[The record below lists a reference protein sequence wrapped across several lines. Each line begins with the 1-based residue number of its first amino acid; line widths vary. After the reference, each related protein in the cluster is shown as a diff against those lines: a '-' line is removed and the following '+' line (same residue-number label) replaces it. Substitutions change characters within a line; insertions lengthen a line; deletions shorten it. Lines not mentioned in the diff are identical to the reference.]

1 MQQNHIVNKENLIL
15 VDQTLKLEDLRK
27 IDLNDSQ
34 IITFDF
40 ISHKL
45 LLANKI
51 SHQTS
56 ETYIDKNEY
65 EPIQDQLYHFS
76 NWHELKEIKH
86 LIEFKGI
93 NIGEL
98 IYLEFFLFLVPITKK
113 IIELKRILQLYTVT
127 KIFATLSI
135 QQLIKIF
142 EKESLL
148 LGKESSIEKSFF
160 FDSIKF
166 ENNLLK
172 FEIPSK
178 FYYRFKTYSDKFI
191 SSLVRTT
198 KFQNNKTVLLVE
210 FDTIKCEK
218 LISNLHEKGLNM
230 VFLGFRRPAIWNK
243 RSLSII
249 KENNVNV
256 VTPLNILNE
265 HKEEI
270 KRSSQIL
277 KKNFKKLFSH
287 DYLFQ
292 QFFKIDDVSFWN
304 FLKPFLSKLL
314 DNRID
319 ESIKNIIVTKSVFQ
333 KYAPKSVLLF
343 SESGPTEKASIQ
355 FANSA
360 DIPVLLFQHGILHDT
375 YQGHMWNTFTGSV
388 LKKSNKF
395 MVWGESMKLYCKEY
409 GISENQFEV
418 LGNPYYDNLFNENY
432 KTSNHEEHVLLIT
445 QGPAINFHIN
455 DSLVKTNDD
464 YEKKLKLICKT
475 VIKNKKKLIIKLHPY
490 EITNNEDKI
499 CKEIDPEIRVIKK
512 GNIISL
518 INSCSVLISLGTSL
532 STAILEA
539 HILKKPVLRMPFAEW
554 MGKPDLFRKQFCFN
568 TNEEEFAET
577 FKKIYEDEAFHN
589 KITKIGHE
597 FLNAYLANKGN
608 AAENIAHYIKKLVNE
623 KCQIH

>member
-1 MQQNHIVNKENLIL
+1 MQQNHIDNKENLIL
-15 VDQTLKLEDLRK
+15 VDHTLKLEDLRK
-27 IDLNDSQ
+27 IDLSDSQ

-45 LLANKI
+45 LSGNKI

-56 ETYIDKNEY
+56 ETYVDKNEY

-76 NWHELKEIKH
+76 NWYELKEIKK
-86 LIEFKGI
+86 LIEFEGI
-93 NIGEL
+93 NIGEFN
-98 IYLEFFLFLVPITKK
+98 YMEFFLFLVPIVKK
-113 IIELKRILQLYTVT
+113 IIELKRILQSYSIS

-142 EKESLL
+142 EKEALL
-148 LGKESSIEKSFF
+148 LGKDNSIDESFF

-166 ENNLLK
+166 ENNIFK

-218 LISNLHEKGLNM
+218 LISNLHEKGMNM

-243 RSLSII
+243 KSLSII
-249 KENNVNV
+249 KENNVDV
-256 VTPLNILNE
+256 VTHLNILNE
-265 HKEEI
+265 YKEEV

-304 FLKPFLSKLL
+304 FLKPFLNKLL

-343 SESGPTEKASIQ
+343 SESGPTEKASIR

-388 LKKSNKF
+388 SKKSNKF
-395 MVWGESMKLYCKEY
+395 IVWGESMKLYCKEY

-432 KTSNHEEHVLLIT
+432 KTSNHEGHVLFIT

-464 YEKKLKLICKT
+464 YEKKFKLICKT

-490 EITNNEDKI
+490 EITNNEDEI
-499 CKEIDPEIRVIKK
+499 CKKIDPEIRVIKK

-554 MGKPDLFRKQFCFN
+554 MGKPDLFRKQLCFN

>member
-1 MQQNHIVNKENLIL
+1 
-15 VDQTLKLEDLRK
+15 
-27 IDLNDSQ
+27 
-34 IITFDF
+34 
-40 ISHKL
+40 
-45 LLANKI
+45 
-51 SHQTS
+51 
-56 ETYIDKNEY
+56 
-65 EPIQDQLYHFS
+65 
-76 NWHELKEIKH
+76 
-86 LIEFKGI
+86 
-93 NIGEL
+93 
-98 IYLEFFLFLVPITKK
+98 
-113 IIELKRILQLYTVT
+113 
-127 KIFATLSI
+127 
-135 QQLIKIF
+135 
-142 EKESLL
+142 
-148 LGKESSIEKSFF
+148 
-160 FDSIKF
+160 
-166 ENNLLK
+166 
-172 FEIPSK
+172 
-178 FYYRFKTYSDKFI
+178 
-191 SSLVRTT
+191 
-198 KFQNNKTVLLVE
+198 
-210 FDTIKCEK
+210 
-218 LISNLHEKGLNM
+218 
-230 VFLGFRRPAIWNK
+230 
-243 RSLSII
+243 
-249 KENNVNV
+249 
-256 VTPLNILNE
+256 
-265 HKEEI
+265 
-270 KRSSQIL
+270 
-277 KKNFKKLFSH
+277 
-287 DYLFQ
+287 
-292 QFFKIDDVSFWN
+292 
-304 FLKPFLSKLL
+304 
-314 DNRID
+314 
-319 ESIKNIIVTKSVFQ
+319 
-333 KYAPKSVLLF
+333 
-343 SESGPTEKASIQ
+343 
-355 FANSA
+355 
-360 DIPVLLFQHGILHDT
+360 
-375 YQGHMWNTFTGSV
+375 MWNTFTGSV

>member
-93 NIGEL
+93 NIGEF
-98 IYLEFFLFLVPITKK
+98 IYLEFFLFLVPIIKK
-113 IIELKRILQLYTVT
+113 IIELKRILQLFNIT

-148 LGKESSIEKSFF
+148 LGKDSSIDESFF
-160 FDSIKF
+160 LDSIKF
-166 ENNLLK
+166 ENNIFK

-243 RSLSII
+243 KSLSII
-249 KENNVNV
+249 KENNVDV
-256 VTPLNILNE
+256 VTHLNILNE

-304 FLKPFLSKLL
+304 FLKPFLNKLL

-343 SESGPTEKASIQ
+343 SESGPTEKASIR
-355 FANSA
+355 FANST

-395 MVWGESMKLYCKEY
+395 IVWGESMKLYCKEY
-409 GISENQFEV
+409 GMSENQFEV

-432 KTSNHEEHVLLIT
+432 KTSNHEGHVLLIT

-518 INSCSVLISLGTSL
+518 IDSCSVLISLGTSL

-539 HILKKPVLRMPFAEW
+539 HILKKPVLRIPFAEW
-554 MGKPDLFRKQFCFN
+554 MGKPDLFRKQLCFN

-589 KITKIGHE
+589 KVIKIGHE
-597 FLNAYLANKGN
+597 FLNEYLANKGN
-608 AAENIAHYIKKLVNE
+608 AAENIAYYIKKLVNE

>member
-1 MQQNHIVNKENLIL
+1 
-15 VDQTLKLEDLRK
+15 
-27 IDLNDSQ
+27 
-34 IITFDF
+34 
-40 ISHKL
+40 
-45 LLANKI
+45 
-51 SHQTS
+51 
-56 ETYIDKNEY
+56 
-65 EPIQDQLYHFS
+65 
-76 NWHELKEIKH
+76 
-86 LIEFKGI
+86 
-93 NIGEL
+93 
-98 IYLEFFLFLVPITKK
+98 VPITKK
-113 IIELKRILQLYTVT
+113 IIELKRILQLYNVT

-148 LGKESSIEKSFF
+148 LGKESSIDESFF
-160 FDSIKF
+160 LDSIKF
-166 ENNLLK
+166 ENNIFK

-178 FYYRFKTYSDKFI
+178 FYYRFKMHYDKFI

-210 FDTIKCEK
+210 FDTIKYEK
-218 LISNLHEKGLNM
+218 LISNLHEKGLNI

-304 FLKPFLSKLL
+304 FLKPFLNKLL
-314 DNRID
+314 DKRID

-333 KYAPKSVLLF
+333 KYAPKSILLF

-360 DIPVLLFQHGILHDT
+360 DIPVLLFQHGIFHDT

-395 MVWGESMKLYCKEY
+395 IVWGESMKLYCKEY
-409 GISENQFEV
+409 GMSENQFEV

-432 KTSNHEEHVLLIT
+432 KASNHEGHVLLIT

-518 INSCSVLISLGTSL
+518 IDSCSVLISLGTSL

-608 AAENIAHYIKKLVNE
+608 AAENIAHYIKKSVNE

>member
-93 NIGEL
+93 NIGEF
-98 IYLEFFLFLVPITKK
+98 IYLEFFLFLVPIIKK
-113 IIELKRILQLYTVT
+113 IIELKRILQLFNIT

-148 LGKESSIEKSFF
+148 LGKDSSIDESFF
-160 FDSIKF
+160 LDSIKF
-166 ENNLLK
+166 ENNIFK
-172 FEIPSK
+172 FEIPTK
-178 FYYRFKTYSDKFI
+178 FYYKFKMHYDKFI

-243 RSLSII
+243 KSLSII
-249 KENNVNV
+249 KENNVDV
-256 VTPLNILNE
+256 VTNLNILNE
-265 HKEEI
+265 HKEEV

-292 QFFKIDDVSFWN
+292 QFFKIDDISFWN
-304 FLKPFLSKLL
+304 FLKPFLNKLL

-343 SESGPTEKASIQ
+343 SESGPTEKASIR

-388 LKKSNKF
+388 SKKSNKF
-395 MVWGESMKLYCKEY
+395 IVWGESMKLYCKEY

-432 KTSNHEEHVLLIT
+432 KASNHEGHVLLIT

-475 VIKNKKKLIIKLHPY
+475 VVKNKKKLIVKLHPY
-490 EITNNEDKI
+490 EITNNEDKL
-499 CKEIDPEIRVIKK
+499 CKEIDPEIKVIKK

-518 INSCSVLISLGTSL
+518 VNSCSVLISLGTSL

-539 HILKKPVLRMPFAEW
+539 HILQKPVLRIPFAEW
-554 MGKPDLFRKQFCFN
+554 MGKPDLFRKQLCFN

-577 FKKIYEDEAFHN
+577 FKKIYEDETFHN
-589 KITKIGHE
+589 KVIKIGHE
-597 FLNAYLANKGN
+597 FLNEYLANKGN
-608 AAENIAHYIKKLVNE
+608 AAENIAYYIKKLVNE

>member
-93 NIGEL
+93 NIGEF
-98 IYLEFFLFLVPITKK
+98 IYLEFFLFLVPIIKK
-113 IIELKRILQLYTVT
+113 IIELKRILQLFNIT

-148 LGKESSIEKSFF
+148 LGKDSSIDESFF
-160 FDSIKF
+160 LDSIKF
-166 ENNLLK
+166 ENNIFK
-172 FEIPSK
+172 FEIPTK
-178 FYYRFKTYSDKFI
+178 FYYKFKMHYDKFI

-218 LISNLHEKGLNM
+218 LISNLHEKGLNI

-277 KKNFKKLFSH
+277 KENFKKLFSH

-304 FLKPFLSKLL
+304 FLKPFLNKLL

-343 SESGPTEKASIQ
+343 SESGPTEKASIR

-388 LKKSNKF
+388 SKKSNKF
-395 MVWGESMKLYCKEY
+395 IVWGESMKLYCKEH

-432 KTSNHEEHVLLIT
+432 KTSNHEGHVLLIT

-475 VIKNKKKLIIKLHPY
+475 VVKNKKKLIVKLHPY
-490 EITNNEDKI
+490 EITNNEDKL
-499 CKEIDPEIRVIKK
+499 CKEIDPEIKVIKK

-518 INSCSVLISLGTSL
+518 IDSCSVLISLGTSL

-539 HILKKPVLRMPFAEW
+539 HILQKPVLRIPFAEW
-554 MGKPDLFRKQFCFN
+554 MGKPDRFRKQFCFN
-568 TNEEEFAET
+568 TTDEEFDES
-577 FKKIYEDEAFHN
+577 FQKIYKDEPFHN
-589 KITKIGHE
+589 KVIKIGHE
-597 FLNAYLANKGN
+597 FLDAYLTNRGN
-608 AAENIAHYIKKLVNE
+608 AAENVAFYVKQLVDKEIK
-623 KCQIH
+623 

>member
-86 LIEFKGI
+86 LIEFEGI

-113 IIELKRILQLYTVT
+113 IIELKRILQLYNAT

-178 FYYRFKTYSDKFI
+178 FYYRSKTYFDKLI
-191 SSLVRTT
+191 STLVRTR

-218 LISNLHEKGLNM
+218 LISNLHEKGLNI
-230 VFLGFRRPAIWNK
+230 VFLGYRRPAIWNK

-249 KENNVNV
+249 KENNVDV
-256 VTPLNILNE
+256 ITPLNILNE

-270 KRSSQIL
+270 RHSSQIL
-277 KKNFKKLFSH
+277 KKNFKKLFSY

-292 QFFKIDDVSFWN
+292 QFFKIDDISFWN
-304 FLKPFLSKLL
+304 FLKPFLNKLL
-314 DNRID
+314 DSRID

-333 KYAPKSVLLF
+333 KYAPKSILLF
-343 SESGPTEKASIQ
+343 SESGPTEKASIG

-360 DIPVLLFQHGILHDT
+360 NIPVLLFQHGIFHDT
-375 YQGHMWNTFTGSV
+375 PPGHIWNTFTGSV

-395 MVWGESMKLYCKEY
+395 IVWGESMKLYCKEY
-409 GISENQFEV
+409 GIPENQFEV
-418 LGNPYYDNLFNENY
+418 LGNPNYDSLFNKNH
-432 KTSNHEEHVLLIT
+432 KTSNDGHVLLIT
-445 QGPAINFHIN
+445 QGPAVNFHIN
-455 DSLVKTNDD
+455 DLLISTNDD

-475 VIKNKKKLIIKLHPY
+475 VVKNKKKLIVKLHPY
-490 EITNNEDKI
+490 EITNNEDKL
-499 CKEIDPEIRVIKK
+499 CKKIDPKIKVIKK

-518 INSCSVLISLGTSL
+518 VNSCSVLISLGTSL

-539 HILKKPVLRMPFAEW
+539 HILQKPVLRIPFAEW
-554 MGKPDLFRKQFCFN
+554 MGKPDRFRNQFCFN
-568 TNEEEFAET
+568 TTDEEFDES
-577 FKKIYEDEAFHN
+577 FKKIYKDEPFHN
-589 KITKIGHE
+589 KVIKIGHE
-597 FLNAYLANKGN
+597 FLDAYLTNRGN
-608 AAENIAHYIKKLVNE
+608 AAENVAFYVKQLVDKEIK
-623 KCQIH
+623 

>member
-86 LIEFKGI
+86 LIEFEGI

-113 IIELKRILQLYTVT
+113 IIELKRILQLYNVT

-166 ENNLLK
+166 ENNIFK

-243 RSLSII
+243 KSLSII
-249 KENNVNV
+249 KENNVDV
-256 VTPLNILNE
+256 VTHLNILNE

-388 LKKSNKF
+388 SKKSNKF
-395 MVWGESMKLYCKEY
+395 IVWGESMKLYCKEY

-539 HILKKPVLRMPFAEW
+539 HILKKPVLRIPFAEW
-554 MGKPDLFRKQFCFN
+554 MGKPDLFRKQLCFN

-589 KITKIGHE
+589 KVIKIGHE
-597 FLNAYLANKGN
+597 FLNEYLANKGN
-608 AAENIAHYIKKLVNE
+608 AAENIAYYIKKLVNE

>member
-93 NIGEL
+93 NIGEF
-98 IYLEFFLFLVPITKK
+98 IYLEFFLFLVPIIKK
-113 IIELKRILQLYTVT
+113 IIELKRILQLFNIT

-148 LGKESSIEKSFF
+148 LGKDSSIDESFF
-160 FDSIKF
+160 LDSIKF
-166 ENNLLK
+166 ENNIFK
-172 FEIPSK
+172 FEIPTK
-178 FYYRFKTYSDKFI
+178 FYYKFKMHYDKFI

-218 LISNLHEKGLNM
+218 LISNLHEKGLNI

-277 KKNFKKLFSH
+277 KENFKKLFSH

-304 FLKPFLSKLL
+304 FLKPFLNKLL
-314 DNRID
+314 DKRID

-333 KYAPKSVLLF
+333 KYAPKSILLF
-343 SESGPTEKASIQ
+343 SESGPTENASIQ

-360 DIPVLLFQHGILHDT
+360 DIPVLLFQHGIFHDT
-375 YQGHMWNTFTGSV
+375 YQGHKWNTFTGSV

-395 MVWGESMKLYCKEY
+395 IVWGESMKLYCKEY
-409 GISENQFEV
+409 GMSENQFEV

-432 KTSNHEEHVLLIT
+432 KASNHEGHVLLIT

-490 EITNNEDKI
+490 EITNNEDEI

-518 INSCSVLISLGTSL
+518 IDSCSVLISLGTSL

-539 HILKKPVLRMPFAEW
+539 HILQKPVLRIPFAEW
-554 MGKPDLFRKQFCFN
+554 MGKPDRFRKQFCFN
-568 TNEEEFAET
+568 TTDEEFDES
-577 FKKIYEDEAFHN
+577 FQKIYKDEPFHN
-589 KITKIGHE
+589 KVIKIGHE
-597 FLNAYLANKGN
+597 FLDAYLTNRGN
-608 AAENIAHYIKKLVNE
+608 AAENVAFYVKQLVDKQIK
-623 KCQIH
+623 

>member
-15 VDQTLKLEDLRK
+15 VDQTLKLDDLRK

-51 SHQTS
+51 SHQIS

-76 NWHELKEIKH
+76 NWYELKEIKK
-86 LIEFKGI
+86 LIEFEGI
-93 NIGEL
+93 NIGEFN
-98 IYLEFFLFLVPITKK
+98 YLEFFLFLVPIVRK
-113 IIELKRILQLYTVT
+113 IIELKRILQSYSIS

-142 EKESLL
+142 EKEALL
-148 LGKESSIEKSFF
+148 LGKDNSIDESFF

-166 ENNLLK
+166 ENNIFK

-243 RSLSII
+243 KSLSII
-249 KENNVNV
+249 KENNVDV
-256 VTPLNILNE
+256 VTNLNILNE
-265 HKEEI
+265 HKEEV

-277 KKNFKKLFSH
+277 KKNIKKLFSH

-304 FLKPFLSKLL
+304 FLKPFLNKLL

-388 LKKSNKF
+388 SKKSNKF
-395 MVWGESMKLYCKEY
+395 IVWGESMKLYCKEY
-409 GISENQFEV
+409 GMSENQFEV

-490 EITNNEDKI
+490 EITNNEDEI

-518 INSCSVLISLGTSL
+518 IDSCSVLISLGTSL

-539 HILKKPVLRMPFAEW
+539 HILKKPVLRMSFAEW